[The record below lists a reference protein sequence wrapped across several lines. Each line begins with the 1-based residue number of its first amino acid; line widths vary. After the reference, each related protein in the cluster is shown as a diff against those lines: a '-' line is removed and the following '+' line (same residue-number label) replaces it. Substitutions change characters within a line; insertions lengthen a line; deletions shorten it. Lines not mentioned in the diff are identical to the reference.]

1 MHAQG
6 AGGVLEGGGTS
17 PGSITHGLAGMASV
31 RSFSMG
37 VSSAVVVGWHVLFCE
52 RLFLEQNK
60 VSQK

>member
-1 MHAQG
+1 
-6 AGGVLEGGGTS
+6 VLEGGGTS
-17 PGSITHGLAGMASV
+17 PGSITRGLAGMASV
-31 RSFSMG
+31 RFFSMG